1 MCGLFLL
8 IQALVQDGWRGG
20 ESSCYLPCFARNPVL
35 SLLQWDL
42 HQVSKESRDSFN
54 LKETKSKSL
63 QIWKL
68 QLDKWVSF
76 RHGSSSLCLPWHV
89 WSWQVLL
96 EGSFKIFNL
105 LSGFT
110 WVTRPLVSSSSQHSD
125 FSSLV
130 TWSVRPQP
138 NPTPT
143 NRFIDWTNYSQ
154 VDIILIASQ
163 ALGPADGSHYVI
175 NYFGAGL
182 QLQSTDKADVVKSTN
197 LTYFVPW
204 KPHPVR
210 VWDYRH
216 RSRHKLQWKWAKWQM
231 LCCSDAALGPD
242 SASIGKVAAAQMW
255 WKQWNSSKQI
265 AVQAMRNM

>member
-42 HQVSKESRDSFN
+42 HQVNKESWDSFD
-54 LKETKSKSL
+54 LKETKSTF

-68 QLDKWVSF
+68 QLDKWISF

-96 EGSFKIFNL
+96 ERSFKIFNL

-110 WVTRPLVSSSSQHSD
+110 WVTLPLVSSSSQHSD

-138 NPTPT
+138 MHYL
-143 NRFIDWTNYSQ
+143 NRVIGWTNYSQ

-216 RSRHKLQWKWAKWQM
+216 RSQHKLQWKWSKWQM
-231 LCCSDAALGPD
+231 LCFSDAALGPD

-255 WKQWNSSKQI
+255 WKQSNSSKQI